1 MNLAAP
7 CCDARSRSD
16 AASALDPPEARAAD
30 GRPGSHA
37 RSHPAHTSTLR
48 WTLRLMRPYA
58 RQVTALGALS
68 FAEVGL
74 RALSPWPLKAV
85 IDFVVGHDPLPV
97 WLRPLLLP
105 VSADTQVRALAAILL
120 FGLLTQLAH
129 QAVLMVHTRL
139 HTRIGQGM
147 VYALRATVFS
157 HLQSLSLAHHDRTP
171 RGDTVYRLEA
181 DATCIEQLLLKG
193 LFPVAFS
200 TVTLLVMFSVLASFD
215 ATLALVA
222 MSIAP
227 LLYLT
232 MRMQAERMSSG
243 ARHTRELESRLVERL
258 YESFSTIRLVKGFA
272 REPHELRRFSGA
284 ANEAMEARV
293 RLAARESFYGFLINA
308 VTVAGGLA
316 VMGVGAMHVLDGTI
330 RPGTLLVVMAYLGY
344 VYGPMTAI
352 ATTGG
357 SIQQALAGARR
368 VRQTLSLPGERDGT
382 QELDRGRMRGLI
394 TFDHVS
400 FGYDA
405 PGSTVRDVTFS
416 VAPGEMVA
424 IVGPSGAGKTTLVSM
439 LTRFI
444 EPDSG
449 RVLIDGVDASTYRL
463 QSLREQV
470 GVVLQE
476 GLLFAGTMA
485 DNIRYGRLDATDA
498 EVSAA
503 AEASAA
509 ADFIAHLSKG
519 YNSEMAE
526 AGAGLSGGERQRLG
540 IARAFLKGAPILI
553 LDEPTASL
561 DALSEARVLD
571 AVRRLRAGRTTL
583 VIAHR
588 LSTVR
593 EADRIIVMD
602 HGQVV
607 GQGTHATLVETC
619 ELYADMCAQLQFGQV
634 A

>member
-1 MNLAAP
+1 MYAA
-7 CCDARSRSD
+7 DAVPVSHTASVPSRT
-16 AASALDPPEARAAD
+16 SAL
-30 GRPGSHA
+30 G
-37 RSHPAHTSTLR
+37 
-48 WTLRLMRPYA
+48 WTLQLMQPYA
-58 RQVTALGALS
+58 GRVATLGALS
-68 FAEVGL
+68 MGEVGL

-85 IDFVVGHDPLPV
+85 IDCVVGHDALPL
-97 WLRPLLLP
+97 WLRPLMLP
-105 VSADTQVRALAAILL
+105 VSTDVRVRALAAIVVI
-120 FGLLTQLAH
+120 GLVTQFAH
-129 QAVLMVHTRL
+129 QLVLMLHTRL
-139 HTRIGQGM
+139 HTRIGQDM
-147 VYALRATVFS
+147 VYALRARLFS

-200 TVTLLVMFSVLASFD
+200 AVTLAVMFSVLATID
-215 ATLALVA
+215 GPLALVA

-232 MRMQAERMSSG
+232 MRLQAQRMSSG
-243 ARHTRELESRLVERL
+243 AERTRELESRLVERL

-272 REPHELRRFSGA
+272 REPHELRRFSGVA
-284 ANEAMEARV
+284 SEAMDARV
-293 RLAARESFYGFLINA
+293 LLARRASLYGFLINL

-316 VMGVGAMHVLDGTI
+316 VMGVGGMHVLDGVIT
-330 RPGTLLVVMAYLGY
+330 PGTLLVVMAYLGY

-352 ATTGG
+352 ATTAGG
-357 SIQQALAGARR
+357 IQQALAGARR
-368 VRQTLSLPGERDGT
+368 VQQTLALPAERDGT
-382 QELDRGRMRGLI
+382 AVLERGRMRGGI
-394 TFDHVS
+394 AFDHVS

-405 PGSTVRDVTFS
+405 PGSTLRDVTFT

-439 LTRFI
+439 LTRFV

-470 GVVLQE
+470 GIVLQE
-476 GLLFAGTMA
+476 GLLFAGTLA
-485 DNIRYGRLDATDA
+485 DNIRYGRLEATDA
-498 EVSAA
+498 EVTAA

-509 ADFIAHLSKG
+509 ADFIMQLADG
-519 YNSEMAE
+519 YASQMAE

-561 DALSEARVLD
+561 DALNEARVLD
-571 AVRRLRAGRTTL
+571 AVRRLRAGRTTI

-593 EADRIIVMD
+593 EADRIVVMN
-602 HGQVV
+602 HGQVIA
-607 GQGTHATLVETC
+607 QGTHAELVETC
-619 ELYADMCAQLQFGQV
+619 SLYADMCAQLQFGQV

>member
-1 MNLAAP
+1 MCAA
-7 CCDARSRSD
+7 DAVPVSHTASVPSRT
-16 AASALDPPEARAAD
+16 SAL
-30 GRPGSHA
+30 G
-37 RSHPAHTSTLR
+37 
-48 WTLRLMRPYA
+48 WTLQLMQPYA
-58 RQVTALGALS
+58 GRVATLGALS
-68 FAEVGL
+68 LGEVGL

-85 IDFVVGHDPLPV
+85 IDCVVGHDALPL
-97 WLRPLLLP
+97 WLRPLMLP
-105 VSADTQVRALAAILL
+105 VSTDVRVRALAAIVVI
-120 FGLLTQLAH
+120 GLVTQFAH
-129 QAVLMVHTRL
+129 QLVLMLHTRL
-139 HTRIGQGM
+139 HTRIGQDM
-147 VYALRATVFS
+147 VYALRARLFS

-200 TVTLLVMFSVLASFD
+200 AVTLAVMFSVLASID
-215 ATLALVA
+215 GPLALVA

-232 MRMQAERMSSG
+232 MRLQAQRMSSG
-243 ARHTRELESRLVERL
+243 AERTRELESRLVERL

-272 REPHELRRFSGA
+272 REPHELRRFSGVA
-284 ANEAMEARV
+284 SEAMDARV
-293 RLAARESFYGFLINA
+293 LLARRASLYGFLINL

-316 VMGVGAMHVLDGTI
+316 VMGVGGMHVLDGVIT
-330 RPGTLLVVMAYLGY
+330 PGTLLVVMAYLGY

-352 ATTGG
+352 ATTAGG
-357 SIQQALAGARR
+357 IQQALAGARR
-368 VRQTLSLPGERDGT
+368 VQQTLALPAERDGT
-382 QELDRGRMRGLI
+382 AVLERARMRGGI
-394 TFDHVS
+394 AFDHVS

-405 PGSTVRDVTFS
+405 PGSTLRDVTFT

-439 LTRFI
+439 LTRFV

-470 GVVLQE
+470 GIVLQE
-476 GLLFAGTMA
+476 GLLFAGTLA
-485 DNIRYGRLDATDA
+485 DNIRYGRLEATDA
-498 EVSAA
+498 EVTAA

-509 ADFIAHLSKG
+509 ADFIMQLADG
-519 YNSEMAE
+519 YASQMAE

-561 DALSEARVLD
+561 DALNEARVLD
-571 AVRRLRAGRTTL
+571 AVRRLRAGRTTI

-593 EADRIIVMD
+593 EADRIVVMN
-602 HGQVV
+602 HGQVIA
-607 GQGTHATLVETC
+607 QGTHAELVETC
-619 ELYADMCAQLQFGQV
+619 SLYADMCAQLQFGQV

>member
-1 MNLAAP
+1 MYAA
-7 CCDARSRSD
+7 DAVPVSHTASVPSRT
-16 AASALDPPEARAAD
+16 SAL
-30 GRPGSHA
+30 G
-37 RSHPAHTSTLR
+37 
-48 WTLRLMRPYA
+48 WTLQLMQPYA
-58 RQVTALGALS
+58 GRVATLGALS
-68 FAEVGL
+68 MGEVGL

-85 IDFVVGHDPLPV
+85 IDCVVGHDALPL

-105 VSADTQVRALAAILL
+105 VSTDVRVRALAAIVVI
-120 FGLLTQLAH
+120 GLVTQFAH
-129 QAVLMVHTRL
+129 QLVLMLHTRL
-139 HTRIGQGM
+139 HTRIGQDM
-147 VYALRATVFS
+147 VYALRARLFS

-200 TVTLLVMFSVLASFD
+200 AVTLAVMFSVLATID
-215 ATLALVA
+215 GPLALVA

-232 MRMQAERMSSG
+232 MRLQAQRMSSG
-243 ARHTRELESRLVERL
+243 AERTRELESRLVERL

-272 REPHELRRFSGA
+272 REPHELRRFSGVA
-284 ANEAMEARV
+284 SEAMDARV
-293 RLAARESFYGFLINA
+293 LLARRASLYGFLINL

-316 VMGVGAMHVLDGTI
+316 VMGVGGMHVLDGVIT
-330 RPGTLLVVMAYLGY
+330 PGTLLVVMAYLGY

-352 ATTGG
+352 ATTAGG
-357 SIQQALAGARR
+357 IQQALAGARR
-368 VRQTLSLPGERDGT
+368 VQQTLALPAERDGT
-382 QELDRGRMRGLI
+382 AVLERGRMRGGI
-394 TFDHVS
+394 AFDHVS

-405 PGSTVRDVTFS
+405 PGSTLRDVTFT

-439 LTRFI
+439 LTRFV

-470 GVVLQE
+470 GIVLQE
-476 GLLFAGTMA
+476 GLLFAGTLA
-485 DNIRYGRLDATDA
+485 DNIRYGRLEATDA
-498 EVSAA
+498 EVTAA

-509 ADFIAHLSKG
+509 ADFIMQLADG
-519 YNSEMAE
+519 YASQMAE

-561 DALSEARVLD
+561 DALNEARVLD
-571 AVRRLRAGRTTL
+571 AVRRLRAGRTTI

-593 EADRIIVMD
+593 EADRIVVMN
-602 HGQVV
+602 HGQVIA
-607 GQGTHATLVETC
+607 QGTHAELVETC
-619 ELYADMCAQLQFGQV
+619 SLYADMCAQLQFGQV

>member
-1 MNLAAP
+1 
-7 CCDARSRSD
+7 
-16 AASALDPPEARAAD
+16 
-30 GRPGSHA
+30 
-37 RSHPAHTSTLR
+37 
-48 WTLRLMRPYA
+48 MRPYA
-58 RQVTALGALS
+58 GQVTTLGALS
-68 FAEVGL
+68 LTEVAL

-85 IDFVVGHDPLPV
+85 IDFVVGHDPLPA

-105 VSADTQVRALAAILL
+105 VSANLHVQALATILAL
-120 FGLLTQLAH
+120 GLVTQLAH
-129 QAVLMVHTRL
+129 QAVLMAHSRL
-139 HTRIGQGM
+139 HSRIGQMM
-147 VYALRATVFS
+147 VYALRARLFS
-157 HLQSLSLAHHDRTP
+157 HLQSLSLGHHDRTP

-181 DATCIEQLLLKG
+181 DATCVEQLLLKG

-200 TVTLLVMFSVLASFD
+200 TVTLVVMFSVLASVDF
-215 ATLALVA
+215 ALALVA

-227 LLYLT
+227 VLYVT
-232 MRMQAERMSSG
+232 MRMQARRMSSG
-243 ARHTRELESRLVERL
+243 AERARELDSRLAERL

-284 ANEAMEARV
+284 ASDAMHAR
-293 RLAARESFYGFLINA
+293 LGLTARESLYGFFINVIT
-308 VTVAGGLA
+308 VTGGLA
-316 VMGVGAMHVLDGTI
+316 VMGVGGLHVLDGTI

-352 ATTGG
+352 ATTTG
-357 SIQQALAGARR
+357 SIQRALAGARR

-382 QELDRGRMRGLI
+382 EVLDRRRMRGGI
-394 TFDHVS
+394 TFEHVS
-400 FGYDA
+400 FGYDT
-405 PGSTVRDVTFS
+405 PRGTLRDVSFS

-424 IVGPSGAGKTTLVSM
+424 VVGPSGAGKTTLVSM
-439 LTRFI
+439 LTRFV
-444 EPDSG
+444 EPDTG

-470 GVVLQE
+470 GIVLQE

-485 DNIRYGRLDATDA
+485 ENIRYGRLDATDA
-498 EVSAA
+498 EVTEAAQASAA
-503 AEASAA
+503 AE
-509 ADFIAHLSKG
+509 FIERLPLG
-519 YNSEMAE
+519 YASEMAE

-540 IARAFLKGAPILI
+540 IARAFLKAAPILV

-561 DALSEARVLD
+561 DALSEAHVLE

-602 HGQVV
+602 AGAVV
-607 GQGTHATLVETC
+607 AQGTHAELVATC
-619 ELYADMCAQLQFGQV
+619 GLYADMCAQLQFGQV

>member
-1 MNLAAP
+1 MRPHTGGVAALAA
-7 CCDARSRSD
+7 
-16 AASALDPPEARAAD
+16 
-30 GRPGSHA
+30 
-37 RSHPAHTSTLR
+37 
-48 WTLRLMRPYA
+48 
-58 RQVTALGALS
+58 LS
-68 FAEVGL
+68 LTEVGL

-85 IDFVVGHDPLPV
+85 IDSVVGHDALPV
-97 WLRPLLLP
+97 WLQPWLLP
-105 VSADTQVRALAAILL
+105 VSADPRVQALAAILM
-120 FGLLTQLAH
+120 FGLVTQLAH
-129 QAVLMVHTRL
+129 QAVLMLHTRL
-139 HTRIGQGM
+139 HVRIGQAM
-147 VYALRATVFS
+147 VYALRARLFS

-181 DATCIEQLLLKG
+181 DAKCVEQLLLKG
-193 LFPVAFS
+193 LFPMAFS
-200 TVTLLVMFSVLASFD
+200 ALTLAVMFSVLASFD
-215 ATLALVA
+215 TALAIVA

-227 LLYLT
+227 LLYLA
-232 MRMQAERMSSG
+232 MRLQTRRMSTGNERM
-243 ARHTRELESRLVERL
+243 RELDSRMVERL
-258 YESFSTIRLVKGFA
+258 YESFSTIRLIKGFA

-284 ANEAMEARV
+284 ATDAMDARV
-293 RLAARESFYGFLINA
+293 RLTARESLYGFLINA

-316 VMGVGAMHVLDGTI
+316 VMGLGAMHVLDGTI

-352 ATTGG
+352 ASTVG

-382 QELDRGRMRGLI
+382 AVLHRGSVGGRI
-394 TFDHVS
+394 TFEHVS

-405 PGSTVRDVTFS
+405 AGTTLHDVSFS
-416 VAPGEMVA
+416 VDRGEMVA
-424 IVGPSGAGKTTLVSM
+424 IVGPSGAGKTTLVSL

-449 RVLIDGVDASTYRL
+449 RVLIDGVDAATYRL
-463 QSLREQV
+463 HSLREQI
-470 GVVLQE
+470 GIVLQE

-485 DNIRYGRLDATDA
+485 ENIRYGRLDATDA
-498 EVSAA
+498 DVVAA

-509 ADFIAHLSKG
+509 ADFITRLPAG
-519 YNSEMAE
+519 YASQMAE

-553 LDEPTASL
+553 LDEPTAAL
-561 DALSEARVLD
+561 DALSEAQVLD
-571 AVRRLRAGRTTL
+571 AIRRLRAGRTTL

-593 EADRIIVMD
+593 EADRIVVMD
-602 HGQVV
+602 RGRVIAH
-607 GQGTHATLVETC
+607 GTHADLVLTC
-619 ELYADMCAQLQFGQV
+619 GLYAEMCLRLQFGEV

>member
-1 MNLAAP
+1 MYAA
-7 CCDARSRSD
+7 DAVPVSHTASVPSRT
-16 AASALDPPEARAAD
+16 SAL
-30 GRPGSHA
+30 G
-37 RSHPAHTSTLR
+37 
-48 WTLRLMRPYA
+48 WTLQLMQPYA
-58 RQVTALGALS
+58 GRVATLGALS
-68 FAEVGL
+68 MGEVGL

-85 IDFVVGHDPLPV
+85 IDCVVGHDALPL

-105 VSADTQVRALAAILL
+105 VSTDVRVRALAAIVVI
-120 FGLLTQLAH
+120 GLVTQFAH
-129 QAVLMVHTRL
+129 QLVLMLHTRL
-139 HTRIGQGM
+139 HTRIGQDM
-147 VYALRATVFS
+147 VYALRARLFS

-200 TVTLLVMFSVLASFD
+200 AVTLAVMFSVLATID
-215 ATLALVA
+215 RPLALVA

-232 MRMQAERMSSG
+232 MRLQAQRMSSG
-243 ARHTRELESRLVERL
+243 AERTRELESRLVERL

-272 REPHELRRFSGA
+272 REPHELRRFSGVA
-284 ANEAMEARV
+284 SEAKDARV
-293 RLAARESFYGFLINA
+293 LLARRASLYGFLINI

-316 VMGVGAMHVLDGTI
+316 VMGVGGMHVLDGVIT
-330 RPGTLLVVMAYLGY
+330 PGTLLVVMAYLGY

-352 ATTGG
+352 ATTAGG
-357 SIQQALAGARR
+357 IQQALAGARR
-368 VRQTLSLPGERDGT
+368 VQQTLALPAERDGT
-382 QELDRGRMRGLI
+382 AVLERGRMRGGI
-394 TFDHVS
+394 AFDHVS

-405 PGSTVRDVTFS
+405 PGSTLRDVTFT

-439 LTRFI
+439 LTRFV

-470 GVVLQE
+470 GIVLQE
-476 GLLFAGTMA
+476 GLLFAGTLA
-485 DNIRYGRLDATDA
+485 DNIRYGRLEATDA
-498 EVSAA
+498 EVTAA

-509 ADFIAHLSKG
+509 ADFIMQLADG
-519 YNSEMAE
+519 YASQMAE

-561 DALSEARVLD
+561 DALNEARVLD
-571 AVRRLRAGRTTL
+571 AVRRLRAGRTTI

-593 EADRIIVMD
+593 EADRIVVMN
-602 HGQVV
+602 HGQVIA
-607 GQGTHATLVETC
+607 QGTHAELVETC
-619 ELYADMCAQLQFGQV
+619 SLYADMCAQLQFGQV